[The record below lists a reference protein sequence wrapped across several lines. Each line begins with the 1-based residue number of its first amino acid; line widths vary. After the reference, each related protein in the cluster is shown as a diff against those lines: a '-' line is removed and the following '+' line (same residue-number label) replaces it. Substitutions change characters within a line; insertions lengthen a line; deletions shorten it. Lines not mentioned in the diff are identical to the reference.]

1 MFVEKDDFWTYATCK
16 SDSWWQAYEGSLL
29 LFLPERMRMTTYK
42 RKGSRGFAVFALIT
56 TEATSL
62 QFPYMN

>member
-1 MFVEKDDFWTYATCK
+1 MQLVRVIPDDKLMKLVYFC
-16 SDSWWQAYEGSLL
+16 
-29 LFLPERMRMTTYK
+29 FLRERMRMTIYK
-42 RKGSRGFAVFALIT
+42 RKRSRGFAVFALIT

>member
-1 MFVEKDDFWTYATCK
+1 MIFELMQLVRVIPDDK
-16 SDSWWQAYEGSLL
+16 LMKL
-29 LFLPERMRMTTYK
+29 VLFLFLRERMRMTTYK